1 MNRTTFLALATA
13 TVACLL
19 SVVLS
24 GDEAHA
30 RYQGSGPACVT
41 GVASGDR
48 LNVRSQPSARS
59 RILGSLAPGACGMGI
74 EAVEGNWTFI
84 RGSDRGRNVKGWV
97 NNRFL
102 RAKGEVQS
110 QGGAGQGGAGQ
121 GGAGQDVRT
130 RQVSY
135 SCNEGIPLVVTF
147 VEEPSRSYAIY
158 THDGGPGIRVAA
170 QVSGSGFS
178 YSDGV
183 NELRGKGGEIYL
195 IEGGDVMDH
204 CFAR

>member
-1 MNRTTFLALATA
+1 MM
-13 TVACLL
+13 TVANAALI
-19 SVVLS
+19 SVAVASASVFTS
-24 GDEAHA
+24 GAAHA

-41 GVASGDR
+41 GVASNDR

-74 EAVEGNWTFI
+74 EAVEGNWTYI
-84 RGSDRGRNVKGWV
+84 RGSDRGRNVRGWV

-102 RAKGEVQS
+102 RAKDETS
-110 QGGAGQGGAGQ
+110 GQ
-121 GGAGQDVRT
+121 GGAGQDVQT

-147 VEEPSRSYAIY
+147 VEEPTRSYAIY
-158 THDGGPGIRVAA
+158 THDGGPSIRVAA